1 MTEEDEEFERIER
14 EQARAIALRKFQIE
28 EQKQK
33 RERCPTC
40 DRAWSKD
47 EAND

>member
-33 RERCPTC
+33 RERCPIC
-40 DRAWSKD
+40 DRAWPKD